1 LHNKKRN
8 IYSYILFDL
17 CEKGNMEDSAAR
29 LSVFFLKKL
38 KIIIIIIIRIIYIA
52 NLSKMMEIFSHNIA
66 KWRDHV

>member
-1 LHNKKRN
+1 
-8 IYSYILFDL
+8 
-17 CEKGNMEDSAAR
+17 MEDSAAR

-38 KIIIIIIIRIIYIA
+38 KIIIIRIIYIA

>member
-1 LHNKKRN
+1 
-8 IYSYILFDL
+8 
-17 CEKGNMEDSAAR
+17 MEDSAAR

-38 KIIIIIIIRIIYIA
+38 KIIIIIIRIIYIA